1 MSSVSHYKYIAQCS
15 VDALSSSSSNFL
27 FGFKTS
33 STNTKIKPMYSAY
46 GALRFGNG
54 TNEQY
59 MGRTIIRGMQV
70 DEWKSCMYWKNID
83 ATMEVHWYFSGEYMS
98 MGRKFIGT
106 FQMSTGLLVLLW

>member
-1 MSSVSHYKYIAQCS
+1 MSSVSYYKYIAQCS

-98 MGRKFIGT
+98 MGRKLIGT

>member
-1 MSSVSHYKYIAQCS
+1 MSSVSYYKYIAQCS

-59 MGRTIIRGMQV
+59 MGRKIIRGMQV

-83 ATMEVHWYFSGEYMS
+83 ATMEVHWYFSGEY
-98 MGRKFIGT
+98 RFIGT
-106 FQMSTGLLVLLW
+106 SMVSTCL